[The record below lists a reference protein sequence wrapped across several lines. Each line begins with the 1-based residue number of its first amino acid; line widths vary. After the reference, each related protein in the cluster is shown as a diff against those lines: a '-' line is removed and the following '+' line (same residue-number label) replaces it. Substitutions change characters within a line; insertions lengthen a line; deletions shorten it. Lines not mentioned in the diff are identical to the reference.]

1 MTFFITGPFY
11 IIFNLFKFSI
21 GKIIGVPENEVIS
34 LNTKNTSYAHVYL
47 YFY

>member
-1 MTFFITGPFY
+1 MTFFISGLFS
-11 IIFNLFKFSI
+11 IISNLFKSSI

-34 LNTKNTSYAHVYL
+34 LNAKNTSYAHVYL